1 MKILLINP
9 NQYRTPPVP
18 PLALEHLYSVLRGS
32 PHECRI
38 LDLCFSDDPISLL
51 DEEINNFTPHVAGF
65 TIRNIDSCI
74 YRNNIFFL
82 DDIKKLIDYVKRQ
95 GIPVLLGGSG
105 FSFIPE
111 GIIEYLGADWGI
123 KGPGEK
129 ALRYFLDL
137 FEKNPPRSGT
147 IFDGWEIG
155 FDQDFRVYRNDFIDY
170 EGYVNERGILGFET
184 QKGCKEQC
192 LYCLE
197 GNSRLLFRN
206 HDCVVD
212 ELKYFANRGFTSFHL
227 CDTEFNQDLE
237 HCKNFLE
244 TLINKGPA
252 ITWTLYMKS
261 APYDDELFK
270 LLKKSGANMITLS
283 LPTGENWLEHA
294 RKQCS
299 IAKKHDL
306 KLAVD
311 LLVGL
316 PGETIESVKR
326 TISVLRE
333 IQPDTVGVNSTI
345 RLFPEQSVAK
355 KIAKSAEY
363 QKHLLGAVDNNPHLI
378 RPVFYQHLSA
388 DKLREII
395 GDDPLF
401 KIEGFERTSNYE
413 RL

>member
-18 PLALEHLYSVLRGS
+18 PLALEYLYSVLRGT
-32 PHECRI
+32 PHECRV

-51 DEEINNFTPHVAGF
+51 DEVINDFTPHVAGF

-74 YRNNIFFL
+74 YQNNIFFL

-95 GIPVLLGGSG
+95 GIPILLGGSG

-129 ALRYFLDL
+129 ALIYFLDL
-137 FEKNPPRSGT
+137 FDKKPPRSET

-155 FDQDFRVYRNDFIDY
+155 CYPDFRVYRNDFIDY
-170 EGYVNERGILGFET
+170 ERYANERGILGFET
-184 QKGCKEQC
+184 QKGCMEQC
-192 LYCLE
+192 SYCLE
-197 GNSRLLFRN
+197 GNSRLIFRN
-206 HDCVVD
+206 HNCVVD
-212 ELKYFANRGFTSFHL
+212 ELNYFASRGFASFHL
-227 CDTEFNQDLE
+227 CDTEFNHDLG
-237 HCKNFLE
+237 HCKKFLE
-244 TLINKGPA
+244 TLIHKGQD

-261 APYDDELFK
+261 EPYDDELFK
-270 LLKKSGANMITLS
+270 LLKKSGAKMITLS

-294 RKQCS
+294 RNQCRL
-299 IAKKHDL
+299 AKKHGL
-306 KLAVD
+306 KMAVD
-311 LLVGL
+311 LLVGF
-316 PGETIESVKR
+316 PDETIDSVKR
-326 TISVLRE
+326 TISTLRE

-345 RLFPEQSVAK
+345 RLFPEQGIAK
-355 KIAKSAEY
+355 KIAQSTQYKR
-363 QKHLLGAVDNNPHLI
+363 HLLGAVDNNPHLI
-378 RPVFYQHLSA
+378 KPVFYQHLSV
-388 DKLREII
+388 DILREII

-401 KIEGFERTSNYE
+401 RIEGFERTSNYE